1 MKLGLLAL
9 LLAPL
14 AAALA
19 KAAPPAAAAHEQLA
33 ALAAAGDGIIRLDDK
48 TYDLLTAPQR
58 NWSATVLFT
67 AMDKRRRCGPCR
79 EFDPSWNAVAKSWKS
94 VPAEQRDEH
103 FFGVIDFDENPATFT
118 KLKMASAPAV
128 HVYLPTTGPR
138 GTSRSAPISY
148 DFSQGFEPAPL
159 AAQLSRHTP
168 VPIPYQDPFDWGKL
182 FQTIATLFFGA
193 LALRWAGP
201 VLANRWV
208 WAAGAIGTSLVMTGG
223 YMFTKIRNVPY
234 TGPDGGWIAGGYQ
247 NQFGQEV
254 QVVAFLYGFLAFSF
268 VMLINV
274 VPLQKSA
281 ARQTTQIYIWTAVI
295 FILYSLLFSLFR
307 VKNRGYPFKLLL

>member
-1 MKLGLLAL
+1 MRAFKLLAL

-14 AAALA
+14 ALAA
-19 KAAPPAAAAHEQLA
+19 KAVLSPHEQLK
-33 ALAAAGDGIIRLDDK
+33 ALADASDGVIRLDDK

-79 EFDPSWNAVAKSWKS
+79 EFDPAWNAVAKSWKS
-94 VPAEQRDEH
+94 VPEEQRDEH
-103 FFGVIDFDENPATFT
+103 FFAVIDFDENPATFT

-128 HVYLPTTGPR
+128 HVYLPTSGPR

-148 DFSQGFEPAPL
+148 DFSQGFEPGPL

-168 VPIPYQDPFDWGKL
+168 VPIPYKEPFNWGKL
-182 FQTIATLFFGA
+182 FQTISIILFGI
-193 LALRWAGP
+193 LALRWIGP
-201 VLANRWV
+201 ILTNRWV
-208 WAAGAIGTSLVMTGG
+208 WAAGTIATSLVMTGG

-234 TGPDGGWIAGGYQ
+234 VGADGGWIAGGYQ

-274 VPLQKSA
+274 VPLQKSVS
-281 ARQTTQIYIWTAVI
+281 RQTTQIYIWTAVI

-307 VKNRGYPFKLLL
+307 IKNRGYPFKLLL